1 MTSNAQETTVIE
13 MLRAG
18 HKGGPKL
25 TAADLTGAITDE
37 AAAYRIQRAVTG
49 SLGAVGGFKTGRASP
64 DAPSIMAPILAERI
78 RYSPAQYSRDE
89 MDLVGI
95 ELEVAFHVDRELPD
109 PADPGFADEARQCIS
124 PAAVIE
130 MVDTRLADHENADP
144 LWKLADN
151 QINAGLVFSDPIAQ
165 WADLDLT
172 HVAAKLQVADQ
183 IVFDGTSAVPGGNAF
198 GVFCAFARLVGE
210 HCGGLRPGQWVT
222 TGSVTAGLRFIGHG
236 EPVIGTIKGL
246 GEVRVAVLDV

>member
-1 MTSNAQETTVIE
+1 MTSNARETTVIE
-13 MLRAG
+13 MLRAA

-25 TAADLTGAITDE
+25 TAADLAGAITDE
-37 AAAYRIQRAVTG
+37 AAAYRIQQAVTG
-49 SLGAVGGFKTGRASP
+49 SLGAVGGFKIGRASP
-64 DAPSIMAPILAERI
+64 DAPCVMAPILAERI
-78 RYSPAQYSRDE
+78 RYSPAQYSRAE

-95 ELEVAFHVDRELPD
+95 ELEVAFHVDRQLPD
-109 PADPGFADEARQCIS
+109 PADPRFADEARRCIS

-130 MVDTRLADHENADP
+130 MVDTRLADHESADP

-151 QINAGLVFSDPIAQ
+151 QINAGLVFGDPVAQ

-172 HVAAKLQVADQ
+172 NVAATLQVGDQ
-183 IVFDGTSAVPGGNAF
+183 IVFDGPSAVPGGNAF
-198 GVFCAFARLVGE
+198 DVFCAFARLVGE

-236 EPVIGTIKGL
+236 EPVIGAIKGL
-246 GEVRVAVLDV
+246 GEVRVAVRDV